1 MAKKYCS
8 NEELQ
13 SKILK
18 GVETLADNVATTLGP
33 KGRNVILQETGKRPI
48 ITKDGVTVA
57 RFVDFEDYFMNA
69 GAQVIKQAAEQLGTN
84 PKQVF

>member
-1 MAKKYCS
+1 MSRKYCS

-13 SKILK
+13 SKILQ

-33 KGRNVILQETGKRPI
+33 KGCNVILQEKGTGPI

-57 RFVDFEDYFMNA
+57 KFV
-69 GAQVIKQAAEQLGTN
+69 
-84 PKQVF
+84 